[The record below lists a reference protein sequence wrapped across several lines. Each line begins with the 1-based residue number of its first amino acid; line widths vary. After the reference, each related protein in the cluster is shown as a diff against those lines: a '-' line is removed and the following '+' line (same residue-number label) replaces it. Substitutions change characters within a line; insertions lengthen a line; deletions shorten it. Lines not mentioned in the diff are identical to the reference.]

1 MNPTV
6 SFDAL
11 LQSIQTLS
19 LTQKRELQEHLEQQ
33 IFEAEEAGYVED
45 EATRREMAAVQAEYA
60 AGDFVTFDGL
70 AQVEMHIAAERVRNL
85 DVAL

>member
-11 LQSIQTLS
+11 LETIQTLS
-19 LTQKRELQEHLEQQ
+19 LAEKRELQAHLEQQ

-45 EATRREMAAVQAEYA
+45 EATRAEIAAVQAEYG
-60 AGDFVTFDGL
+60 AGDYVTFDAYL
-70 AQVEMHIAAERVRNL
+70 LTAEFGQ
-85 DVAL
+85 AYC